1 MTSSK
6 TPRNR
11 RLLRWALGLSLALN
25 LLVLSAIGGAL
36 WRHRGMGPGRDHL
49 PGLRSYAT
57 PYVQALPQERRRALH
72 RDMHAGQQA
81 PHLNRQARRAHYAQ
95 MLAALRAEPF
105 DPAAAQAVL
114 TRQSDAVASVQTA
127 AHAAWLAQ
135 VGAMSTAERSAYADA
150 LETQLKDRA
159 WGRGRRPHESP

>member
-1 MTSSK
+1 VTRNE
-6 TPRNR
+6 TPRQR
-11 RLLRWALGLSLALN
+11 RILRWALGLSLALN

-36 WRHRGMGPGRDHL
+36 WRHGGPGQRDNL

-57 PYVQALPQERRRALH
+57 PYVQALPQDVRRDLH
-72 RDMHAGQQA
+72 REMRAGRQG
-81 PHLNRQARRAHYAQ
+81 PHLDREARRAHYEQ

-114 TRQSDAVASVQTA
+114 TTQSDAVASVQAA

-135 VGAMSTAERSAYADA
+135 VDAMSAEERGAYADA
-150 LETQLKDRA
+150 LETHLKDKSE
-159 WGRGRRPHESP
+159 GRGKRPRKEP